1 MASAEKR
8 TGRDKRP
15 YYRARWERPDGVK
28 DTIKGSDGRA
38 IRFPTKI
45 TAKTAARKLED
56 EANAAA
62 GIGRWVP
69 PELSRTTLGEFV
81 RGEDGEDGWLMEA
94 TVDLAESSKA
104 NYEHHLSHI
113 LPALGAVPLVE
124 IDTKAI
130 DAWERSEKAAG
141 AASSARTYRS
151 TLHTILT
158 DAVASGHIAIN
169 PATRRRGRGRKSGRG
184 GTAGRKPQK
193 AITTAL
199 GALLLGERMS
209 LLSGRDDEFVC
220 TVLQLYATLRWGETV
235 GLEAEFVS
243 PEVIHVEWQLYE
255 MGRSGKFVRCA
266 PKDDS
271 YRAIDIPVWLGQ
283 LLRGHIAGAAPA
295 ACACHGQRY
304 VFRGNETRAGY
315 RLKEVA
321 AEAGV
326 SVGTVS
332 NALNR
337 PERVAAT
344 TREKVEKAVAELGAS
359 AGGTRYAAHWR
370 RSGHS
375 SSLWAP
381 AATGY
386 YPAKAPYPRRP
397 VLVRGE
403 PVPGVPVRGRGA
415 EARADASW
423 LPIRQGL
430 TRHGMRHSGKTLME
444 EIGAP
449 KVLMDD
455 RMGHI
460 DSSVS
465 ARYSHVTDPMRRRL
479 MDDLTEQ
486 WYSSLDARIAM
497 HPRSPVAVVD
507 RLLLDRAE
515 TR

>member
-1 MASAEKR
+1 MAGVEKR
-8 TGRDKRP
+8 TGRDGKP
-15 YYRARWERPDGVK
+15 YYRARYVRPDGRKGTVLGTDGK
-28 DTIKGSDGRA
+28 AIKY
-38 IRFPTKI
+38 PTKV
-45 TAKTAARKLED
+45 TAIKAARKAED
-56 EANAAA
+56 EADAAA
-62 GIGRWVP
+62 GRGRWVP
-69 PELSRTTLGEFV
+69 PELSRTTLYQFV
-81 RGEDGEDGWLMEA
+81 YGADGEDGWLEEA
-94 TVDLAESSKA
+94 TADLADSSKA
-104 NYEHHLSHI
+104 NYGHHLSHI
-113 LPALGAVPLVE
+113 LPTFGATPLAE
-124 IDTKAI
+124 IDSQAI
-130 DAWERSEKAAG
+130 DAWERAEKAAG
-141 AASSARTYRS
+141 AASSARTYRA

-158 DAVASGHIAIN
+158 DAVAAGHVATN

-193 AITTAL
+193 AITNAV

-235 GLEAEFVS
+235 GLDAQYVGQESIA
-243 PEVIHVEWQLYE
+243 VEWQLYE
-255 MGRSGKFVRCA
+255 LGRSGKFVRCA

-271 YRAIDIPVWLGQ
+271 YRTIDIPAWLGQ
-283 LLRGHIAGAAPA
+283 LLRGHIARAAPA
-295 ACACHGQRY
+295 ACGCHGQRY
-304 VFRGNETRAGY
+304 VFRGNEVRAGY

-321 AEAGV
+321 ELAGV
-326 SVGTVS
+326 SIGTVS
-332 NALNR
+332 NVFNR
-337 PERVAAT
+337 PERVAAA
-344 TREKVEKAVAELGAS
+344 TRERVDKAAAELGAE

-375 SSLWAP
+375 SALWTP

-386 YPAKAPYPRRP
+386 FPAKAPYPRRP

-403 PVPGVPVRGRGA
+403 PVPGIPVRGRGA
-415 EARADASW
+415 EGRADASW

-444 EIGAP
+444 EIGTP

-465 ARYSHVTDPMRRRL
+465 ARYSHVTDVMRRRL

-486 WYSSLDARIAM
+486 WCASLDARLAM
-497 HPRSPVAVVD
+497 HPRSPVPVLD
-507 RLLLDRAE
+507 RLLLERAE

>member
-8 TGRDKRP
+8 TGRDGRP
-15 YYRARWERPDGVK
+15 YYRARWVRPDGVK
-28 DTIKGSDGRA
+28 DTVKGSDGKA
-38 IRFPTKI
+38 IRYPTKV
-45 TAKTAARKLED
+45 TARKAAQAAED

-62 GIGRWVP
+62 GRGRWIA
-69 PELSRTTLGEFV
+69 PELSRVTLGEFV
-81 RGEDGEDGWLMEA
+81 RGEDGEDGWLAEA
-94 TVDLAESSKA
+94 TADLAESSRA
-104 NYEHHLSHI
+104 NYEHHLTHI
-113 LPALGAVPLVE
+113 LPVFGAVPLAE
-124 IDTKAI
+124 IEGKAI
-130 DAWERSEKAAG
+130 DAWERAEKAAG
-141 AASSARTYRS
+141 AASSARTYRA

-158 DAVASGHIAIN
+158 DAVAAGHIATN

-199 GALLLGERMS
+199 GAVLLGERMS

-220 TVLQLYATLRWGETV
+220 TILQLYATLRWGETV
-235 GLEAEFVS
+235 GLEVELVS
-243 PEVIHVEWQLYE
+243 PEVVHVEWQLYE
-255 MGRSGKFVRCA
+255 LGKSGRFVRCA

-271 YRAIDIPVWLGQ
+271 YRVIDIPPWLGA
-283 LLRGHIAGAAPA
+283 LVRGHIARAAPA
-295 ACACHGQRY
+295 ACECHGQRY

-315 RLKEVA
+315 RLADA
-321 AEAGV
+321 AAAAGV

-332 NALNR
+332 NVLNR
-337 PERVAAT
+337 PERVAQA
-344 TREKVEKAVAELGAS
+344 TRERVEKAVAELGAA

-370 RSGHS
+370 RSGHGS
-375 SSLWAP
+375 TLWTP

-386 YPAKAPYPRRP
+386 FPARAPYPRRP

-444 EIGAP
+444 EIGTP

-486 WYSSLDARIAM
+486 WHASLDARIAM
-497 HPRSPVAVVD
+497 HPRSPVPVLD